1 MEAPSTWIPLMALTA
16 LAFFSLQPNSRD
28 LGGFFNSSQPAYIG
42 VTSYQAGLSEEALFR
57 GWIYPLLH
65 QATGE
70 RTWLSNSGQSLL
82 FSAAHLGTNSFPW
95 PQLLLGYYFGWMT
108 SSNHWSIGQATFL
121 HTWWD
126 VIAFSAAFISDSGSA
141 SFRFQFP
148 LKG

>member
-1 MEAPSTWIPLMALTA
+1 MEAPSTWIPLLALTA

-28 LGGFFNSSQPAYIG
+28 LGGFFNSTQPAYIG
-42 VTSYQAGLSEEALFR
+42 MTSYQAGLSEEALFR